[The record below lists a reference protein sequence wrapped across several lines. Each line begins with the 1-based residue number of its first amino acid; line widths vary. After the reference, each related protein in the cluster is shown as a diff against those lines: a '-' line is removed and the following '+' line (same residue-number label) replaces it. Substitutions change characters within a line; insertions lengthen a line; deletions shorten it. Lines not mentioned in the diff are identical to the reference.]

1 MRPSNHTLLINS
13 VIGLCKHS
21 DHWIHPLFDLGY
33 TPRLLEHTVSLGSQ
47 QGTVK
52 PDVVAASNKLLNAIS
67 FDCKGGRNIEESQA
81 ARYHALSSADLLRW
95 VNVPEPS
102 RLTRDTCFV
111 GLEDKQLDRTDKFAE
126 FPKLIFSEK
135 TVRKVGTFS
144 EKKVNEKFAEPIELL
159 GGFAPPTLYY
169 PFSTTDDQTVIL
181 PFVLRALVETS
192 IRMKRSGDRT
202 VDDRTFDTDD
212 FRRRV
217 HRMWDLMG
225 EETRSILAV
234 KIRDTVRVI
243 MRRYPQFTERIM
255 GEEGTK
261 TSQVVLS
268 NLIPMC
274 QKMLADE
281 EKKLRLDDKY

>member
-1 MRPSNHTLLINS
+1 M
-13 VIGLCKHS
+13 
-21 DHWIHPLFDLGY
+21 
-33 TPRLLEHTVSLGSQ
+33 
-47 QGTVK
+47 
-52 PDVVAASNKLLNAIS
+52 
-67 FDCKGGRNIEESQA
+67 
-81 ARYHALSSADLLRW
+81 
-95 VNVPEPS
+95 
-102 RLTRDTCFV
+102 
-111 GLEDKQLDRTDKFAE
+111 
-126 FPKLIFSEK
+126 
-135 TVRKVGTFS
+135 
-144 EKKVNEKFAEPIELL
+144 
-159 GGFAPPTLYY
+159 
-169 PFSTTDDQTVIL
+169 IL